1 MGDESNPAED
11 QLVQLSQW
19 SRYEVPQDLR
29 LPVQIVDKDSASSD
43 SLPAVADVVREGLT
57 PINQSVFLYGW
68 SMGVT
73 TITSNRSVVKQI
85 EAILDEHAK
94 EETDWPKIW
103 LSPTSRSLVGK
114 EKGRK

>member
-19 SRYEVPQDLR
+19 SRYNVSQDLR

-85 EAILDEHAK
+85 EATRRACEGGDRLAEDMAIADIEVA
-94 EETDWPKIW
+94 
-103 LSPTSRSLVGK
+103 G
-114 EKGRK
+114 G